1 MDFYEKY
8 FFINLNEYPN
18 IGIDLEINLVLFG
31 ILVGALIATAILGYR
46 KAAIATV
53 VKALIRHESINEE
66 SAKTLSE
73 LHISSRAVMK
83 VLGGDGRLSKIV
95 SQVGKKEYTYEE
107 YLALMKRKKKRRGE
121 ENTENQG
128 DIRSLEK
135 VDFSVARFYI
145 AEDKIEEARRVY
157 DRSDSPI
164 LHTVLSFVLLVALF
178 TCLMFAMPGILSLI
192 DSIVA

>member
-46 KAAIATV
+46 KAAVATV

-95 SQVGKKEYTYEE
+95 SQVGKKEYTYEVQSVCC
-107 YLALMKRKKKRRGE
+107 LAE
-121 ENTENQG
+121 
-128 DIRSLEK
+128 
-135 VDFSVARFYI
+135 
-145 AEDKIEEARRVY
+145 
-157 DRSDSPI
+157 
-164 LHTVLSFVLLVALF
+164 
-178 TCLMFAMPGILSLI
+178 TC
-192 DSIVA
+192 